1 MKNFLLILIIGL
13 LVVCSAVGQT
23 ISKSTISSSGKS
35 QIQNGI
41 EIDWT
46 IGQLSIAYAVKGEYL
61 QAGFQQNDDELIIRD
76 DDGIIQAK
84 IFPNPFSNILNI
96 EIELVAD
103 LKINIYNILGQLVH
117 QCPADQAEQIINTEA
132 WSVGTYILAIEAP
145 NNFRITEKLIK
156 QE

>member
-1 MKNFLLILIIGL
+1 MKNLLLIFVFGLIA
-13 LVVCSAVGQT
+13 VCSAVSQS
-23 ISKSTISSSGKS
+23 ISKSTISSSGRS

-46 IGQLSIAYAVKGEYL
+46 VGQLSIAYAAEGEYL

-84 IFPNPFSNILNI
+84 IFPNPFSDILNI
-96 EIELVAD
+96 EIELVSD

-117 QCPADQAEQIINTEA
+117 QCPADQAEQTINTEG